1 MFTFL
6 SLFNRRKLAEMLVK
20 LRKGPKQNIK
30 GWKSL
35 SLITS
40 LITLNTPKK
49 VYSLPRRDYQIFN
62 YKSIISPT
70 DKKLFSR
77 KEKKSGKNINLWR
90 GLNFEIRGID
100 KVKKT
105 NFFPPQKNWPSK
117 QKQQILTT
125 TMSIVSQAIAEI
137 THFRKCIEFPQLP
150 RHLQKF

>member
-1 MFTFL
+1 VFTFL

-105 NFFPPQKNWPSK
+105 NFFPPQKN
-117 QKQQILTT
+117 
-125 TMSIVSQAIAEI
+125 
-137 THFRKCIEFPQLP
+137 
-150 RHLQKF
+150 